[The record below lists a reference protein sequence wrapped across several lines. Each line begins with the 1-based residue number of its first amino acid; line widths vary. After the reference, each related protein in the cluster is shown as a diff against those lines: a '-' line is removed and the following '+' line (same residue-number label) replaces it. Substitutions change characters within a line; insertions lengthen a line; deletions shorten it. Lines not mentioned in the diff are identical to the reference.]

1 MFTLGCRKSE
11 LIKISLNETEEVP
24 TNDTYVNTYC
34 NEDSIIIY
42 TLDNNGNSFE
52 LIGDVDQ

>member
-11 LIKISLNETEEVP
+11 FIKISLNETEEVP

-42 TLDNNGNSFE
+42 TLDNNGNGFE